1 MNILAIAGGIYLAGV
16 LIAGTV
22 LYRKNAVEKTK
33 ADLPAYSFVMLLWP
47 LAGLM
52 LAGAAIHNA
61 IGRYRIRKGTDRIER
76 LRRQS
81 LQSVVLA
88 HPELDDD
95 ERLAVASLMT
105 DLALAHE
112 DSDETGGD
120 AYFHSRFNRSP
131 LDEIKSWLNDSWE
144 PPPEVEFRESEI
156 DAKPRILFSCSGI
169 APHVEKD
176 EWGFHMTH
184 AFRKSIKDLD
194 KNLRGRVLDAIT
206 EICIRPMELR
216 GDTVKPLTGE
226 LQGFWRYR
234 LGDYRLIYHP
244 DPNAHR
250 IDLISIG
257 GRGQVYAY

>member
-1 MNILAIAGGIYLAGV
+1 ML
-16 LIAGTV
+16 
-22 LYRKNAVEKTK
+22 
-33 ADLPAYSFVMLLWP
+33 AYSIVMLLWP
-47 LAGLM
+47 LVGLV
-52 LAGAAIHNA
+52 LTGVAIQDA
-61 IGRYRIRKGTDRIER
+61 IGRYLSRKATDRIEH
-76 LRRQS
+76 LRHQS
-81 LQSVVLA
+81 LQTVILA
-88 HPELDDD
+88 HPELDED
-95 ERLAVASLMT
+95 ERLAVASLMSN
-105 DLALAHE
+105 LALAHE
-112 DSDETGGD
+112 DIEKMGGD
-120 AYFHSRFNRSP
+120 AYLRLGFDRSP
-131 LDEIKSWLNDSWE
+131 LDYIKSCLNDSWE
-144 PPPEVEFRESEI
+144 PPPEVRLSESGI
-156 DAKPRILFSCSGI
+156 DAKPRFLFSLSAR

-257 GRGQVYAY
+257 GRGQIYAH